1 MKQLVK
7 GLKVHRQKVPERVVV
22 VGCNGFI
29 GSALINQLM
38 RIGINF
44 LGLPKEEF
52 DLLDK
57 ATSDKLNKILNAAD
71 QVVFTSAIAPSKVA
85 NDVIK
90 SITMA
95 ETFCKSLAEVPV
107 KQVIL
112 ISSDSVYG
120 DRGGVFTEESSC
132 CPNSFHGL
140 AQLSREII
148 FESSDVKNLAILRV
162 CPVYGPGDTHN
173 SYGPNRFINQIKNLE
188 SIKVFGDGLNL
199 RDHIF
204 VDDVVSLILESLK
217 SNLVGKLNVASGRS
231 HSFLEVANL
240 CKNIF
245 SPETEIDNLG
255 SEGEIIEK
263 YFSNNKIND
272 FFPNFV
278 LHDLQSGLNS
288 WRDRVL

>member
-1 MKQLVK
+1 VK
-7 GLKVHRQKVPERVVV
+7 GQKVNSQKVPKRVVV

-29 GSALINQLM
+29 GKALVNELA
-38 RIGINF
+38 RLGINY

-52 DLLDK
+52 NLLDK
-57 ATSDKLNKILNAAD
+57 ATSDKLNKILNAED

-85 NDVIK
+85 DDVIK

-95 ETFCKSLAEVPV
+95 ETFCKSIEKLSV

-120 DRGGVFTEESSC
+120 DRSGVFTEESSC
-132 CPNSFHGL
+132 YPNSFHGL

-148 FESSDVKNLAILRV
+148 FTSSTVKNLAILRV
-162 CPVYGPGDTHN
+162 CAVYGPGDTHN
-173 SYGPNRFINQIKNLE
+173 GYGPNRFINQIKNLE
-188 SIKVFGDGLNL
+188 SIKIFGEGLNL

-204 VDDVVSLILESLK
+204 IDDVISLIIESLK
-217 SNLVGKLNVASGRS
+217 INLFGKLNIVSGKS
-231 HSFLEVANL
+231 YSFLEVATM

-245 SPETEIDNLG
+245 SPNSTVDNLG

-263 YFSNNKIND
+263 YFKND
-272 FFPNFV
+272 KVYDLFPKFV
-278 LHDLQSGLNS
+278 LHDLESGLNLWKS
-288 WRDRVL
+288 RLL

>member
-1 MKQLVK
+1 MLSHKL
-7 GLKVHRQKVPERVVV
+7 PERVVV

-29 GSALINQLM
+29 GRALINELM
-38 RIGINF
+38 RIGINC

-57 ATSDKLNKILNAAD
+57 ATLDKLNKILNVTD

-95 ETFCKSLAEVPV
+95 ETFCKSIEKVPV
-107 KQVIL
+107 EQVIL

-120 DRGGVFTEESSC
+120 DRSGVFTEESSC
-132 CPNSFHGL
+132 WPNSFHGL
-140 AQLSREII
+140 AQLSREIV
-148 FESSDVKNLAILRV
+148 FESSNVKNLAILRV
-162 CPVYGPGDTHN
+162 CAVYGPGDTHN
-173 SYGPNRFINQIKNLE
+173 AYGPNRFMNQIKNSE

-204 VDDVVSLILESLK
+204 IDDVVGLILESLK
-217 SNLVGKLNVASGRS
+217 NNLVGKLNIVAGRS
-231 HSFLEVANL
+231 YSFSEVANL

-263 YFSNNKIND
+263 HFNNKKIND
-272 FFPNFV
+272 WFPNFV

-288 WRDRVL
+288 WKNRVV